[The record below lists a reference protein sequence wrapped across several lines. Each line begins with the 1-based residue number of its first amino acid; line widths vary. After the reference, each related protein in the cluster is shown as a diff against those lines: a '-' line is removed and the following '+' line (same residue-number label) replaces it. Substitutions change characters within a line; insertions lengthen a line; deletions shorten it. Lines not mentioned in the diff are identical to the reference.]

1 MRISRIKM
9 NNTVTVTQVNNY
21 IKALLDE
28 SAPLKNI
35 FVAGEISNFKYYFRS
50 GHMYF
55 TLKDENSQLKAV
67 MFSSYAQRLKFKP
80 EDGMRVIC
88 RGRISVYDRDGV
100 YQLYAVDMQPDGV
113 GALTLAYE
121 QLKNKLNDEGLFDDI
136 NKKPIPKYP
145 RKIGVATSNTG
156 AAIEDIKNITK
167 RRYPLSELVIV
178 PTIVQGEQ
186 APDDIIKSIKMLDC
200 IEDVDV
206 IIVGRGGGSIEDL
219 WAFNSEK
226 VARTV
231 FECKTPVISAVG
243 HETDYT
249 ICDFVADLRAPTP
262 SAAAELAV
270 PDINELINFV
280 NHAEYTLSIL
290 LTARLERENQKFDDI
305 VNNSILADVSGYYN
319 SYRDDIKAYESDLIK
334 IFNHTVKTSMLTLA
348 QFAGKL
354 DALSPLSVLSRGYS
368 VARNDKKEIVKSV
381 KDLNAGDNLEIK
393 FNDGTANCTVNEV
406 AYE

>member
-1 MRISRIKM
+1 M
-9 NNTVTVTQVNNY
+9 NNAITVTQVNNY
-21 IKALLDE
+21 IKSLLDE

-35 FVAGEISNFKYYFRS
+35 FIVGEISNFKHYFRS

-80 EDGMRVIC
+80 EDGIRVIC

-113 GALTLAYE
+113 GALNLAYE
-121 QLKNKLNDEGLFDDI
+121 QLKEKLGKEGFFDDI
-136 NKKPIPKYP
+136 YKKSIPKYP

-186 APDDIIKSIKMLDC
+186 APDDIIKSIEMLDC

-226 VARTV
+226 VARAV
-231 FECKTPVISAVG
+231 FACKTPVISAVG
-243 HETDYT
+243 HETDFT

-270 PDINELINFV
+270 PDINELINFI
-280 NHAEYTLSIL
+280 NNAENTLSML
-290 LTARLERENQKFDDI
+290 LTARLERESQKFDDI
-305 VNNSILADVSGYYN
+305 VNNSFLADVSGYYN
-319 SYRDDIKAYESDLIK
+319 SYRDDIKAFKSDLINF
-334 IFNHTVKTSMLTLA
+334 FNQTVKTSTLTLA

-354 DALSPLSVLSRGYS
+354 DALSPLSVLCRGYS
-368 VARNDKKEIVKSV
+368 VVRNNENEIVKSAR
-381 KDLNAGDNLEIK
+381 DLTIGENLQIK